1 MRLKKKKPMIYAQET
16 SKVSKKWEDDFEHV
30 GKPQFYVSGSD
41 RGMGYDKSID
51 KKVDDLLKTIE
62 TSFTILPKSLKIRI
76 KK

>member
-51 KKVDDLLKTIE
+51 KKV
-62 TSFTILPKSLKIRI
+62 
-76 KK
+76 